1 MLIMYKTWVG
11 SSRQSYMFYL
21 EFHIQNWNANHFLGI
36 KVFVA
41 CLFKCNLTDCEPQ
54 LSAQMCPILHITN
67 LIEALNSFND
77 VKNSCFATNF
87 CGLDPLWPIQ
97 YGGTMKV
104 SIWAYQILPNTWACT
119 GCCYKHS
126 QASLMETTRNV
137 KLYVSYTF
145 FFEACW
151 SGKKFKHTLVLR
163 SKCSR
168 GVTLVTDSVLTFGLW
183 HASSSILLWFT
194 TFEPSVKSPHR

>member
-1 MLIMYKTWVG
+1 MQLDRLQTLVASPNVPNSSHYKPNRSFELFQWKLHDIK
-11 SSRQSYMFYL
+11 SSCS
-21 EFHIQNWNANHFLGI
+21 
-36 KVFVA
+36 
-41 CLFKCNLTDCEPQ
+41 
-54 LSAQMCPILHITN
+54 
-67 LIEALNSFND
+67 
-77 VKNSCFATNF
+77 ATNF

-97 YGGTMKV
+97 YAGITKV
-104 SIWAYQILPNTWACT
+104 SIWAYQIPPNTWACT

-145 FFEACW
+145 FLKLASCW
-151 SGKKFKHTLVLR
+151 SGKKFKHTPVLR

-168 GVTLVTDSVLTFGLW
+168 GVMSVTDSVLTFGLW
-183 HASSSILLWFT
+183 HASSTILLWFT